1 LQLKWFGPEQLNQ
14 RIMKRT
20 SILVSAIALLALGAS
35 VRADLNL
42 PDVSQLAV
50 TKQRIGLT
58 DIKITYHRPLVNGR
72 KIWGGLVPLGEVWR
86 AGANENTT
94 FEVSDAIS
102 VEGQPLPK
110 GTYGLHM
117 IPTADTWTVIFSK
130 MATAWGSYTYNQVE
144 DALRVTVKPR
154 PTEMEEALE
163 YDFED
168 LKPDSATMT
177 LKWEKLAV
185 PVKIAVSPEAT
196 VANIRG
202 QMRGR
207 AQYEW
212 QAPMQAAE
220 FCLTHK
226 INLDEALKWVNLS
239 IQNEER
245 FENLTTKA
253 DLLKAM
259 NKADEAKK
267 TWDQALAKTTPQ
279 QLYSYARRLQTE
291 KRDAEAMDI
300 FKDVVKRYPDTP
312 FGHLS
317 NARIKSAAGD
327 FAGAAEDAK
336 KAQAVAISDQQK
348 TAIKALIDRLNAKQ
362 DINK

>member
-1 LQLKWFGPEQLNQ
+1 
-14 RIMKRT
+14 MKRS
-20 SILVSAIALLALGAS
+20 SILLSALAVFALGAS
-35 VRADLNL
+35 VRADLTL
-42 PDVSQLAV
+42 PDVSQMADV
-50 TKQRIGLT
+50 KQRVGLT
-58 DIKITYHRPLVNGR
+58 DIKVTYHRPLVNGR

-94 FEVSDAIS
+94 VDFSSDVT

-130 MATAWGSYTYNQVE
+130 MSTAWGSYTYDQKE

-154 PTEMEEALE
+154 ATEMTEALTYE
-163 YDFED
+163 FED
-168 LKPDSATMT
+168 LKPDSVAMT
-177 LKWEKLAV
+177 LKWEKIAV
-185 PVKIAVSPEAT
+185 PVKIGVSPESV
-196 VANIRG
+196 VANLRG
-202 QMRGR
+202 QMRGD
-207 AQYEW
+207 AQYQW
-212 QAPMQAAE
+212 QPPNQAANY
-220 FCLTHK
+220 CLTHK

-259 NKADEAKK
+259 NKPDDAKK
-267 TWDQALAKTTPQ
+267 TWDQALAKTTAI
-279 QLYSYARRLQTE
+279 QLYSYARRLQSE
-291 KRDAEAMDI
+291 KRDAEATEI
-300 FKDVVKRYPDTP
+300 LKDVVKRYPDTP

-317 NARIKSAAGD
+317 NARMKSAAGD

-348 TAIKALIDRLNAKQ
+348 ASIKLLIDRLNAKQ

>member
-1 LQLKWFGPEQLNQ
+1 
-14 RIMKRT
+14 MKRT
-20 SILVSAIALLALGAS
+20 SILISAVAILALGAS

-42 PDVSQLAV
+42 PDASQLAV
-50 TKQRIGLT
+50 AKQRIGLT
-58 DIKITYHRPLVNGR
+58 DIKVTYHRPLVNGR

-94 FEVSDAIS
+94 IEFSDPVS
-102 VEGQPLPK
+102 VEGQPLAK

-130 MATAWGSYTYNQVE
+130 MAIAWGSYTYSQAE

-154 PTEMEEALE
+154 PNEMEEALE
-163 YDFED
+163 YEFED
-168 LKPDSATMT
+168 LKPESATVT

-185 PVKIAVSPEAT
+185 PFKVAINDAET
-196 VANIRG
+196 TLANIRG

-207 AQYEW
+207 AQFEW
-212 QAPMQAAE
+212 QAPNQAAQ
-220 FCLTHK
+220 FCLTKK

-245 FENLTTKA
+245 FENLTTKSE
-253 DLLKAM
+253 LLKAM
-259 NKADEAKK
+259 NKPDDAKK
-267 TWDQALAKTTPQ
+267 TWEQAIAKTTPIG
-279 QLYSYARRLQTE
+279 LYSYGRRLQSE
-291 KRDAEAMDI
+291 KRDADAMEI
-300 FKDVVKRYPDTP
+300 FKDVAKRYPETP

-336 KAQAVAISDQQK
+336 KAQAVAISDAQK
-348 TAIKALIDRLNAKQ
+348 ASIKALIDRLQAKQ

>member
-1 LQLKWFGPEQLNQ
+1 
-14 RIMKRT
+14 MKCIT
-20 SILVSAIALLALGAS
+20 IFSVALLGIAAIATA
-35 VRADLNL
+35 RADLKL

-50 TKQRIGLT
+50 NQQQVGLT
-58 DIKITYHRPLVNGR
+58 DVKITYHRPLVNGR

-94 FEVSDAIS
+94 IEFSDPVS
-102 VEGQPLPK
+102 VEGQPLAK

-117 IPTADTWTVIFSK
+117 IPTADSWTIIFSK
-130 MATAWGSYTYNQVE
+130 MSTAWGSYSYKQDE
-144 DALRVTVKPR
+144 DALRVNVKPR
-154 PTEMEEALE
+154 PNEMEEALE

-168 LKPDSATMT
+168 LKSDSVTVT

-185 PVKIAVSPEAT
+185 PFKVSINDAEAT
-196 VANIRG
+196 LGNIRN

-212 QAPMQAAE
+212 QAPNQAAQ
-220 FCLTHK
+220 FCLNKK
-226 INLDEALKWVNLS
+226 INLEEALKWVDLS
-239 IQNEER
+239 IQNEQR

-259 NKADEAKK
+259 NKPDDAKK
-267 TWDQALAKTTPQ
+267 VWEQALAKTTPI
-279 QLYSYARRLQTE
+279 QLYSYARRLQSE
-291 KRDAEAMDI
+291 KKDAEAMEI
-300 FKDVVKRYPDTP
+300 LKEVAKRYPDTA
-312 FGHLS
+312 FAHLS

-336 KAQAVAISDQQK
+336 KAQAVAVSEQQK
-348 TAIKALIDRLNAKQ
+348 TNIKALIDRLQAKQ

>member
-1 LQLKWFGPEQLNQ
+1 
-14 RIMKRT
+14 MKRI
-20 SILVSAIALLALGAS
+20 ILLSALAVLALGVS
-35 VRADLNL
+35 VRADLEL
-42 PDVSQLAV
+42 PDVSQLADV
-50 TKQRIGLT
+50 KQRVGLT
-58 DIKITYHRPLVNGR
+58 DIKIVYHRPLVNGR

-94 FEVSDAIS
+94 VDLSSDVT
-102 VEGQPLPK
+102 VEGQALPK
-110 GTYGLHM
+110 GIYGLHM

-130 MATAWGSYTYNQVE
+130 MATAWGSYTYDQKE

-154 PTEMEEALE
+154 PTEMTEALD
-163 YDFED
+163 YVFED
-168 LKPDSATMT
+168 LKEDSATMT
-177 LKWEKLAV
+177 LKWEKIAV

-212 QAPMQAAE
+212 QAPNQAAN

-226 INLDEALKWVNLS
+226 INLDEALKWANLS

-259 NKADEAKK
+259 NKSDEAKK
-267 TWDQALAKTTPQ
+267 AWDQALAKTTAI
-279 QLYSYARRLQTE
+279 QLYSYARRLQSE
-291 KRDAEAMDI
+291 KRDAEAMEI
-300 FKDVVKRYPDTP
+300 LKDVVKRYPDTP
-312 FGHLS
+312 FGYLA

-348 TAIKALIDRLNAKQ
+348 ASIKLLIDRLNAKQ

>member
-1 LQLKWFGPEQLNQ
+1 
-14 RIMKRT
+14 MKRS
-20 SILVSAIALLALGAS
+20 SILLSALAVLALGAS
-35 VRADLNL
+35 VRADLEL
-42 PDVSQLAV
+42 PDVSQLAHV
-50 TKQRIGLT
+50 KQRVGLT
-58 DIKITYHRPLVNGR
+58 DIKISYHRPLVNGR

-94 FEVSDAIS
+94 VDFSSDVT
-102 VEGQPLPK
+102 VEGQALPK

-130 MATAWGSYTYNQVE
+130 MNTAWGSYTYDQKE

-154 PTEMEEALE
+154 PTEMTEALD
-163 YDFED
+163 YVFED
-168 LKPDSATMT
+168 LKEDSATMT
-177 LKWEKLAV
+177 LKWEKIAV

-212 QAPMQAAE
+212 QAPNQAAN

-253 DLLKAM
+253 DLFKAM
-259 NKADEAKK
+259 NKPDDAKK
-267 TWDQALAKTTPQ
+267 TWDQALAKTTAI
-279 QLYSYARRLQTE
+279 QLYSYARRLQSE
-291 KRDAEAMDI
+291 KRDAEAMEI
-300 FKDVVKRYPDTP
+300 LKDVVKRYPDTP

-348 TAIKALIDRLNAKQ
+348 ANIKLLIDRLNAKQ

>member
-1 LQLKWFGPEQLNQ
+1 
-14 RIMKRT
+14 MKRIIVT
-20 SILVSAIALLALGAS
+20 SALALLALGAS

-42 PDVSQLAV
+42 PDVSQMAV
-50 TKQRIGLT
+50 IKQRVGLT

-86 AGANENTT
+86 AGANENTVID
-94 FEVSDAIS
+94 FSDDVT

-130 MATAWGSYTYNQVE
+130 MSTAWGSYSYDQKE

-154 PTEMEEALE
+154 ATEMEEALE

-168 LKPDSATMT
+168 LKADSATMT
-177 LKWEKLAV
+177 LKWEKMAV
-185 PVKIAVSPEAT
+185 PVKIAVTPEAT
-196 VANIRG
+196 IANIRG

-212 QAPMQAAE
+212 EAPNQAAIY
-220 FCLTHK
+220 CLTHK
-226 INLDEALKWVNLS
+226 TNLDEALKWVNLS

-245 FENLTTKA
+245 FENLTTKS

-267 TWDQALAKTTPQ
+267 TWEQAIAKTTAP
-279 QLYSYARRLQTE
+279 QLYSYARRLQSE
-291 KRDAEAMDI
+291 KKDGEAMEI
-300 FKDVVKRYPDTP
+300 LKEVSKRYPESP
-312 FGHLS
+312 FGHLA

-327 FAGAAEDAK
+327 FAGAAEDVK
-336 KAQAVAISDQQK
+336 KAQAVAISEQQK
-348 TAIKALIDRLNAKQ
+348 TALKALIDRLNAKQ

>member
-1 LQLKWFGPEQLNQ
+1 
-14 RIMKRT
+14 MKRS
-20 SILVSAIALLALGAS
+20 SILLSALAVLALGAS
-35 VRADLNL
+35 VRADLEL
-42 PDVSQLAV
+42 PDVSQLADV
-50 TKQRIGLT
+50 KQRVGLT
-58 DIKITYHRPLVNGR
+58 DIKISYHRPLVNGR

-94 FEVSDAIS
+94 IDLSSDVT
-102 VEGQPLPK
+102 VEGQALPK

-130 MATAWGSYTYNQVE
+130 MSTAWGSYTYDQKE

-154 PTEMEEALE
+154 PTEMTEALD
-163 YDFED
+163 YMFED
-168 LKPDSATMT
+168 LKEDSATMT
-177 LKWEKLAV
+177 LKWEKIAV

-212 QAPMQAAE
+212 QAPNQAAN

-253 DLLKAM
+253 DVLKAM
-259 NKADEAKK
+259 NKPDDAKK
-267 TWDQALAKTTPQ
+267 AWDQALAKTTAL
-279 QLYSYARRLQTE
+279 QLYSYARRLQSE
-291 KRDAEAMDI
+291 KRDAEAMEI
-300 FKDVVKRYPDTP
+300 LKDVVKRYPDTP
-312 FGHLS
+312 FGHLA

-348 TAIKALIDRLNAKQ
+348 ASIKLLIDRLNAKQ

>member
-1 LQLKWFGPEQLNQ
+1 
-14 RIMKRT
+14 MKRI
-20 SILVSAIALLALGAS
+20 ILLSALAVLALGAS
-35 VRADLNL
+35 VRADLEL
-42 PDVSQLAV
+42 PDVSQLADV
-50 TKQRIGLT
+50 KQRVGLT
-58 DIKITYHRPLVNGR
+58 DIKISYHRPLVNGR

-94 FEVSDAIS
+94 IDLSSEVS
-102 VEGQPLPK
+102 VEGQALPK

-130 MATAWGSYTYNQVE
+130 MATAWGSYTYDQKE

-154 PTEMEEALE
+154 PTEMTEALV
-163 YDFED
+163 YLFED
-168 LKPDSATMT
+168 LKEDSATMT
-177 LKWEKLAV
+177 LKWEKIAV
-185 PVKIAVSPEAT
+185 PVKIAVTPEVT

-212 QAPMQAAE
+212 QAPNQAAN

-226 INLDEALKWVNLS
+226 INLDEALKWVNVS

-259 NKADEAKK
+259 NKPEDAKK
-267 TWDQALAKTTPQ
+267 AWDQALAKTTAI
-279 QLYSYARRLQTE
+279 QLYSYARRLQSE
-291 KRDAEAMDI
+291 KRDAEAMEI
-300 FKDVVKRYPDTP
+300 LKDVVKRYPETP
-312 FGHLS
+312 FGHLA

-348 TAIKALIDRLNAKQ
+348 ASIKLLIDRLNAKQ

>member
-1 LQLKWFGPEQLNQ
+1 
-14 RIMKRT
+14 MKRS
-20 SILVSAIALLALGAS
+20 SILLSALAVLALGAS
-35 VRADLNL
+35 VRADLEL
-42 PDVSQLAV
+42 PDVSQLAHV
-50 TKQRIGLT
+50 KQRVGLT
-58 DIKITYHRPLVNGR
+58 DIKISYHRPLVNGR

-94 FEVSDAIS
+94 VDLSSDVTI
-102 VEGQPLPK
+102 EGQALPK

-130 MATAWGSYTYNQVE
+130 MSTAWGSYTYDQKE

-154 PTEMEEALE
+154 PTEMTEALD
-163 YDFED
+163 YVFED
-168 LKPDSATMT
+168 LKEDSATMT
-177 LKWEKLAV
+177 LKWEKIAV

-212 QAPMQAAE
+212 EAPNQAAN

-226 INLDEALKWVNLS
+226 VNLDEALKWVNLS

-253 DLLKAM
+253 DLFKAM
-259 NKADEAKK
+259 NKPDDAKK
-267 TWDQALAKTTPQ
+267 AWDQALAKTTAI
-279 QLYSYARRLQTE
+279 QLYSYARRLQSE
-291 KRDAEAMDI
+291 KRDAEAMEI
-300 FKDVVKRYPDTP
+300 LKDVVKRYPDTP
-312 FGHLS
+312 FGHLA
-317 NARIKSAAGD
+317 NARMKSAAGD

-336 KAQAVAISDQQK
+336 KAQAVAVSDQQK
-348 TAIKALIDRLNAKQ
+348 ANIKLLIDRLNAKQ